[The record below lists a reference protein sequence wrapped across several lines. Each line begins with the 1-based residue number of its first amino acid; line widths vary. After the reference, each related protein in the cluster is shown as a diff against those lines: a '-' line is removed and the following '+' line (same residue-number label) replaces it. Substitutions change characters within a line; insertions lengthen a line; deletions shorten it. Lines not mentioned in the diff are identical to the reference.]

1 MLQLKFG
8 ILCLTRRILEMDLL
22 LGLTLGAVKTRKKS
36 VATVKMELLMYVITT
51 VIKQLLVRLK

>member
-22 LGLTLGAVKTRKKS
+22 LGLTLGAVKTRKK
-36 VATVKMELLMYVITT
+36 VFLLLSKWSY
-51 VIKQLLVRLK
+51 